1 MSDFVYE
8 RWLIESDRDRHSA
21 VLRQL
26 RRELREA
33 REQGQT
39 ETRRLVRGDQGVRR

>member
-1 MSDFVYE
+1 MSDFE
-8 RWLIESDRDRHSA
+8 IDKWWIENDRDRHSA

-39 ETRRLVRGDQGVRR
+39 ENKRLVRGDRRTP